1 MLTYSVDRSILTIVA
16 TGTTSA
22 EDRQKFYAAIEAD
35 PRVPL
40 RALLL
45 IDGRRADPA
54 RDALELGERVHLI
67 AQLLGPKMGP
77 VCAIIAPPRLS
88 ADAGYLQAA
97 GGQFGI
103 RVAVFNDEPEAR
115 QWLTTFAGQ

>member
-1 MLTYSVDRSILTIVA
+1 MLTYSIEGSILTIVA
-16 TGTTSA
+16 TGTTSP
-22 EDRQKFYAAIEAD
+22 EDRQQFYAGIEAD
-35 PRVPL
+35 PRVPR

-45 IDGRRADPA
+45 VDGRRADPT
-54 RDALELGERVHLI
+54 RDVLELGDRVHLI

-77 VCAIIAPPRLS
+77 VCAIIAPPRLTP
-88 ADAGYLQAA
+88 DANYLRAA

-115 QWLTTFAGQ
+115 RWLATFAGQ